1 MRENNKGGCLLG
13 MEQGMTG
20 MVMKALSLSCDY
32 GLGYKITWI
41 CKNSRDGT
49 LTIGTCCMQILLQK
63 EGWKTALKNISRRY
77 YFISTRLEKVVAS
90 QWGPWLLCPLW
101 WYQLDQPWNSLSV
114 LTTCARTNTAVL
126 LWGVKVLANI
136 HKETHMTVFLKIRKK
151 LDSHQQEK
159 T

>member
-63 EGWKTALKNISRRY
+63 RGVKNSFKK
-77 YFISTRLEKVVAS
+77 YFKEILFYIHQIGESGGKPVGPLTPLSPLVVSVGSTMKQFVS
-90 QWGPWLLCPLW
+90 INNLCPYKHSSSTLRRKSSCKHT
-101 WYQLDQPWNSLSV
+101 QRNSYDSV
-114 LTTCARTNTAVL
+114 PENQ
-126 LWGVKVLANI
+126 
-136 HKETHMTVFLKIRKK
+136 KEVG
-151 LDSHQQEK
+151 
-159 T
+159 